1 MGLRLAWNGIE
12 VNVVVRETTERSYST
27 ANLEVRRECGRSAEC
42 RGVWSVE

>member
-27 ANLEVRRECGRSAEC
+27 ANLEVRSECG
-42 RGVWSVE
+42 VSVE